1 MENNFINFRFIESF
15 GECCAWTESAV
26 SNAPARLG
34 LKNHDTVK
42 LVDKM
47 QSGNDSLQK
56 KNSGEVKRKSGSEVF
71 VLFLRRSNVEIE
83 NLRLNEFE

>member
-56 KNSGEVKRKSGSEVF
+56 KILAKLNANQAPKF
-71 VLFLRRSNVEIE
+71 LFCFCVVPM
-83 NLRLNEFE
+83 